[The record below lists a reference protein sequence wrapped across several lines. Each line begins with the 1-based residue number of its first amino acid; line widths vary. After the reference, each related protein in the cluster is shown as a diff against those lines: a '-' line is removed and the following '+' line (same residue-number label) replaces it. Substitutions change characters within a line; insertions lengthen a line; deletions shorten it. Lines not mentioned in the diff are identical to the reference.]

1 MPHTPHNE
9 ARKMAVC
16 HAMGRHSPVQSDW
29 RVEVE
34 GDLSTLTSE
43 QMREA
48 EGGTEQPLGL
58 TFKEDDKDIYVQSVE
73 IPEQMRGMGI
83 GTQLYMQALQYAK
96 DNKLG
101 FKSGVSPDPSAL
113 RVYTKLMKAGI
124 PLTQQLVEMNGQ
136 RMTQLSIDAEDLG
149 NADLEAQ
156 DGAQ

>member
-1 MPHTPHNE
+1 
-9 ARKMAVC
+9 MAVC
-16 HAMGRHSPVQSDW
+16 RAMGRRSPPQADW
-29 RVEVE
+29 KVETE
-34 GDLSTLTSE
+34 GDLSTLTSG

-48 EGGTEQPLGL
+48 EGRTEHPLGL
-58 TFKEDDKDIYVQSVE
+58 TFKEDAKDIYVQSVE

-96 DNKLG
+96 DNSLG

-113 RVYTKLMKAGI
+113 RVYMKLMKMGI

-136 RMTQLSIDAEDLG
+136 KMAQLSITAEDLG

-156 DGAQ
+156 QGE

>member
-16 HAMGRHSPVQSDW
+16 HAMGRHSPIQSDW
-29 RVEVE
+29 KVETE
-34 GDLSTLTSE
+34 GDLSTLTSG

-48 EGGTEQPLGL
+48 EGRTEHPLGL
-58 TFKEDDKDIYVQSVE
+58 TFKEDAKDIYVQSVE

-83 GTQLYMQALQYAK
+83 GTQLYMEALQYAK

-101 FKSGVSPDPSAL
+101 FKSGISPDPSAL

-136 RMTQLSIDAEDLG
+136 KMTQLSIDGNDLA
-149 NADLEAQ
+149 NASLEVQ
-156 DGAQ
+156 SG